1 MEHKIITIFYIIDE
15 YLKIIGKKDDVR
27 AKISN
32 SEIMLIGYLAVSSFN
47 GNYYR
52 AYEFSQMM
60 KLVKK
65 IDYSRFIRRIRDLE
79 KAMEN
84 IFLVIGEIFKKAV
97 NLKIYSIDSFPVQL
111 CDITREKRCRLWNDE
126 KFKGYN
132 ASKKR
137 FVYGLKVHM
146 IVNTNKEPIFFYIS
160 NASTHDITA
169 SYNFAFNLPEN
180 SILIG
185 DKGYVSSNLADFLG
199 QFNINLSPIFR
210 KNMKKDNEYFIK
222 RKIRKSIETVFS
234 VITSKF
240 GKYIRATSFSG
251 FLTKLKLFL
260 LSYSLDCFYKANY
273 MEF

>member
-1 MEHKIITIFYIIDE
+1 MEQRIITIFYIIDE

-32 SEIMLIGYLAVSSFN
+32 SEILLIGYLAVNSFN
-47 GNYYR
+47 GNYYK

-79 KAMEN
+79 KVIEN
-84 IFLVIGEIFKKAV
+84 IFLVIGNIFKKAE
-97 NLKIYSIDSFPVQL
+97 NSKIYSIDSFPVQL
-111 CDITREKRCRLWNDE
+111 CDITREKRSRLWNN
-126 KFKGYN
+126 KQFKGYN

-137 FVYGLKVHM
+137 FVYGFKVHM
-146 IVNTNKEPIFFYIS
+146 IVNTNKQPIFFYIS

-169 SYNFAFNLPEN
+169 SYDFAFNLPKN

-185 DKGYVSSNLADFLG
+185 DKGYVSSNLTNFLK

-210 KNMKKDNEYFIK
+210 KNMKNDNEYFIK
-222 RKIRKSIETVFS
+222 RKIRKGIETTFS

-240 GKYIRATSFSG
+240 GKYIQSTSISG

-260 LSYSLDCFYKANY
+260 LSYSLDCLYKVNY
-273 MEF
+273 PFS